1 MPPKNRNK
9 AGKAKTTA
17 VVDALSTEEMAKDQ
31 LEEQIIR
38 LREELGREREER
50 SYFQL
55 ERDKIHSIWEMSKRK
70 LEETEAKLR
79 NSIQQKDEAEERH
92 SVEITVYK
100 QKLKHVL
107 SEQHNATS
115 KVKVDATTASSLLQ
129 NRNSEAEV
137 ELRREFQE
145 LQTGSRQK
153 QIQGYNAIK
162 KLKLQ
167 AELMKLS
174 NEYERRMHEMETKF
188 QQRMW
193 SLMEM
198 EEKKRK
204 SAVNEVEEQM
214 SIRVESLIETHDR
227 ILQRGEENLSQVH
240 ENRQEEMTRWKE
252 ELKKLQNQKLEWEK
266 ETSAAQEENRRLKET
281 LQEVQQKLPELQR
294 RLKEHQN
301 SKDQMERYRAQ
312 QKRVSQEL
320 LDRMVEHELLQQA
333 FQQVQQ
339 ERDEL
344 LRRQTESVLDI
355 QQRSS
360 LKKIL
365 LQKKLEV
372 LTETLETKEA
382 QLSAALEVCS
392 TEPAAR
398 SHAVNRLQEILESK
412 RTTMEA
418 LQQDLDQESQEY
430 QELLH
435 SQEQPPETHRV
446 SPLDLPFRAAEQTLE
461 EAGSEPQGLEQI
473 RLSHDFNLLK

>member
-1 MPPKNRNK
+1 MDTV
-9 AGKAKTTA
+9 TT
-17 VVDALSTEEMAKDQ
+17 EMSKDQ
-31 LEEQIIR
+31 LWEFSLR
-38 LREELGREREER
+38 LQEELEAQRQERHF
-50 SYFQL
+50 FQL
-55 ERDKIHSIWEMSKRK
+55 ERDNTRAIWELSRDS
-70 LEETEAKLR
+70 LEEAEVQLR
-79 NSIQQKDEAEERH
+79 GRRQKKSQVEERH
-92 SVEITVYK
+92 RVELTVYK

-107 SEQHNATS
+107 SEQHNAALEM
-115 KVKVDATTASSLLQ
+115 KVDAATASSLLQ
-129 NRNSEAEV
+129 NQNSEAEV
-137 ELRREFQE
+137 ELHREFQE

-153 QIQGYNAIK
+153 QIQGYNTIN
-162 KLKLQ
+162 KLKLRHEV
-167 AELMKLS
+167 AMIKLS
-174 NEYERRMHEMETKF
+174 GEYERRMQELEVRKLDAIRSMAEAFQKKQINALRETDAKMK
-188 QQRMW
+188 RHLM
-193 SLMEM
+193 SLNAEHDKSREKTQGLF
-198 EEKKRK
+198 EEYQDAKLYKRH
-204 SAVNEVEEQM
+204 
-214 SIRVESLIETHDR
+214 T
-227 ILQRGEENLSQVH
+227 
-240 ENRQEEMTRWKE
+240 WKE
-252 ELKKLQNQKLEWEK
+252 EMKKTKKMKLQGEK
-266 ETSAAQEENRRLKET
+266 EKSVALQENRRLKEM

-382 QLSAALEVCS
+382 QLSAALAVCS

-398 SHAVNRLQEILESK
+398 SHAVDRLQEILESK

-446 SPLDLPFRAAEQTLE
+446 SPLDLPFRAAEQTLK
-461 EAGSEPQGLEQI
+461 EAGSDRELEDI
-473 RLSHDFNLLK
+473 PA